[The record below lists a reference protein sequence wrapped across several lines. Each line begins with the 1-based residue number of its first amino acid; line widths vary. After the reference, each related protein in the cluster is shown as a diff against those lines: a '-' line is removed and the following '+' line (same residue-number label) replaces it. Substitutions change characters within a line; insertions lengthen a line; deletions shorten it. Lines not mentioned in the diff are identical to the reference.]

1 MARFT
6 RLTVWQEART
16 MLRMVSEATRHMR
29 AEGDLKSQMRRAA
42 ISVASNIAKGAERGT
57 DREFRR
63 FLTIARA
70 SNAEVEAQATIA
82 GDLGCLGRTEADR
95 IVRQCDLIGRM
106 LNRLMAAMAPV
117 G

>member
-6 RLTVWQEART
+6 RLDVWQEART
-16 MLRMVSEATRHMR
+16 MLRMVSDATRVMR

-42 ISVASNIAKGAERGT
+42 ISVASNIAEGAERGS
-57 DREFRR
+57 DAEFKR
-63 FLTIARA
+63 FLAIARA

-82 GDLGCLGRTEADR
+82 GDLRCLAQSEADR
-95 IVRQCDLIGRM
+95 LVRQCDRIGRM
-106 LNRLMAAMAPV
+106 LNRLMAAMAPP